1 MEAPPREARMSVVLE
16 TAVRKN
22 MSTENLNPYI
32 NALSQ
37 LDVAA
42 KHLELDRNSHEI
54 LKYPQ
59 SQMTVHFPVMMDTGT
74 INVFTGYRVQH
85 NRSRGPCKGGIRYSP
100 NVDEDEVKA
109 LAMLMTWKCAL
120 LNVPFGGAKG
130 AVTCDPRTLS
140 LGENER
146 LTRRFTSEIINYI
159 GPDVDI
165 PAPDMGTNAQTMA
178 WMMDTY
184 SMGKGRTVPA
194 CVTGKPVS
202 IGGSEGRSDA
212 TGRGIAFIT
221 REALKEWNKDIQDVR
236 IAVQGFGN
244 VGGVAARIFHEMGAK
259 VIAVSDAFGG
269 IYNSNGL
276 DIPALIKNSQ
286 RDGTLVNGGEGEAI
300 TSKELLELECD
311 VLVPAAVENQITEAN
326 AGKIKAK
333 IVVEGANGPTT
344 PGADRI
350 LQEAGIFL
358 IPDILANAGG
368 VVVSYFEWVQ
378 DLQFFFWSE
387 QQVNSKMEDIITSA
401 YRDVRMMAKQQD
413 INMRLA
419 AYLIAVKRVSDAT
432 SLRGIYP

>member
-1 MEAPPREARMSVVLE
+1 MSITMEPNLQLNAVV
-16 TAVRKN
+16 
-22 MSTENLNPYI
+22 ENLNPFD

-37 LDVAA
+37 LDVAVS
-42 KHLELDRNSHEI
+42 HLGLDPNIHEI

-59 SQMTVHFPVMMDTGT
+59 SQMTVHFPVKMDSE
-74 INVFTGYRVQH
+74 IIRVYTGYRVQH
-85 NRSRGPCKGGIRYSP
+85 NRSRGPCKGGIRFSP

-140 LGENER
+140 LSETER
-146 LTRRFTSEIINYI
+146 LTRRFTSEIINFI
-159 GPDVDI
+159 GPEVDI

-212 TGRGIAFIT
+212 TGRGIVFVT
-221 REALKEWNKDIQDVR
+221 REALKEWKMDITDITV
-236 IAVQGFGN
+236 AVQGFGN

-259 VIAVSDAFGG
+259 VVAVSDAVNG
-269 IYNSNGL
+269 IYDPKGL
-276 DIPALIKNSQ
+276 DIPSLIACAN
-286 RDGTLVNGGEGEAI
+286 RDGSLTNSRTGEPIG
-300 TSKELLELECD
+300 SKELLELKVD
-311 VLVPAAVENQITEAN
+311 VLVPAAIENQITESN
-326 AGKIKAK
+326 AHTIKARV
-333 IVVEGANGPTT
+333 VVEGANGPTT
-344 PGADRI
+344 PGADQI
-350 LQEAGIFL
+350 LRENDVFL
-358 IPDILANAGG
+358 IPDILANGGG

-387 QQVNSKMEDIITSA
+387 QQVNSKMEDIMTNA
-401 YRDVRMMAKQQD
+401 YREVRATALHEGV
-413 INMRLA
+413 NMRLA
-419 AYLIAVKRVSDAT
+419 AYLIAVRRVSDAT